1 MISDLGGFTPP
12 TFVGQHHVC
21 WITIPMFS
29 AEFYGCICIHRCC
42 CEAMCFPWQT
52 YQFLLVKQKLTHFPN
67 FSWYKLFKTLKNIW
81 FSDFPMIFPWFSHF
95 SHDFPMIFPGFS
107 WWKPTI
113 PRCPQ
118 IRRGRWLQRRG
129 SGSADGRPPG
139 PAAGDAA
146 AGGHGGSECWS
157 HWRLG
162 LDIYPTYIYI

>member
-1 MISDLGGFTPP
+1 MVASASIGVVAKPCVFHGRHTNFCWSNKNSHISQISHGTNSSKPSKTYDFP
-12 TFVGQHHVC
+12 
-21 WITIPMFS
+21 I
-29 AEFYGCICIHRCC
+29 
-42 CEAMCFPWQT
+42 FPW
-52 YQFLLVKQKLTHFPN
+52 
-67 FSWYKLFKTLKNIW
+67 FSH
-81 FSDFPMIFPWFSHF
+81 DFPMIFPWFSHF

-118 IRRGRWLQRRG
+118 IRRGRWLQRLG

-162 LDIYPTYIYI
+162 LDIYPTYIYNKKYIYTYK